1 MKQITSDDLGS
12 LAYKK
17 VKAMII
23 SKKLIPGK
31 KIVQDK
37 LAEELGISRTPLR
50 AALQMLEAENL
61 VQSIPRRGM
70 VVKEFNNKEI
80 IEIFDCRIAI
90 EGTAIRL
97 FTDAAEEKD
106 VESLRS
112 LFKPF
117 LKGEINNSDYQ
128 KADSKFHSSIL
139 EHCGNQMLNQLFQK
153 SNLSVCIDIIGLI
166 RPPEETLA
174 EHIEI
179 IDAIASKNLDLAESL
194 AKKHLQT
201 SKQLI
206 LDKINRN
213 G

>member
-70 VVKEFNNKEI
+70 VVKEFSNKEI
-80 IEIFDCRIAI
+80 IEIYDCRIAI
-90 EGTAIRL
+90 EGTAVRL
-97 FTDAAEEKD
+97 FAEVAEDKD
-106 VESLRS
+106 VENLRL

-117 LKGEINNSDYQ
+117 KQGKIDVSMYQ
-128 KADSKFHSSIL
+128 KADSKFHDAIL
-139 EHCGNQMLNQLFQK
+139 AGCGNQLLNQLFQK
-153 SNLSVCIDIIGLI
+153 SNLLTCIDMIGLV

-174 EHIEI
+174 EHMEI
-179 IDAIASKNLDLAESL
+179 IDAIASKDLELAESL
-194 AKKHLQT
+194 AKKHLYT
-201 SKQLI
+201 SKELI
-206 LDKINRN
+206 RDKIN
-213 G
+213 GSD